1 MERSS
6 VSHGGSC
13 KFSSDLLR
21 DHVVLLCCNSL
32 RPAWIQGQ
40 RNQNPP
46 PDGGVT
52 SPTAEAPTCWLG
64 AMFVAIFGKHNPFF
78 VIILVSQMRKWKH
91 GKFK

>member
-13 KFSSDLLR
+13 QFSSDLLR
-21 DHVVLLCCNSL
+21 DHVVLLCCNLL

-52 SPTAEAPTCWLG
+52 SPTAEEHAGWVLCSWPYLESTTHSL
-64 AMFVAIFGKHNPFF
+64 
-78 VIILVSQMRKWKH
+78 LLS
-91 GKFK
+91 